1 MSIKKPIQKRLDKI
15 AKGLPLVFIEH
26 PDTVKMTAEEL
37 KLTPLANEMNL
48 EPGKS
53 YDIPIP
59 KFIAVFHDQQVKDAF
74 KKGGATE
81 VNKYVD
87 SVMANQDG
95 EYSFINDPVTGY
107 GQFIKK

>member
-15 AKGLPLVFIEH
+15 AKGLPLVFNEH
-26 PDTVKMTAEEL
+26 FDTVVMTTEEL
-37 KLTPLANEMNL
+37 RLTPLANEMVL

-59 KFIAVFHDQQVKDAF
+59 KFVAVFHDQQVKDAF
-74 KKGGATE
+74 KRGGAKE

-87 SVMANQDG
+87 SVISNQDG
-95 EYSFINDPVTGY
+95 EYSFINDPITGY
-107 GQFIKK
+107 GQFIKT